1 MSLGRDAGLPALSA
15 ACPAAF
21 VVAVIVCAPPT
32 VAPPLPVTV
41 NVTDAP
47 GTLTLENHDAEL
59 RLLRCD
65 ETDCRHR
72 DYKEEGSKSLPAWRV
87 ASRAIVNR

>member
-1 MSLGRDAGLPALSA
+1 MPVCRRSA
-15 ACPAAF
+15 PP
-21 VVAVIVCAPPT
+21 VRRRSSSPVIVCAPPT